1 MINKVRIKR
10 VVNIK
15 GNVPTYDD
23 ILTFDS
29 NLDVLSEYSK
39 PMSPPSILNIQEN
52 DSINKA
58 FAKVE
63 IRLDNSASLIENNTW
78 TGTQKFTSSSEFT
91 TLITNKDYQNV
102 QTLTSSNGQYVV
114 SDATKNEIFING
126 TISKVLFDETSLSSQ
141 STKMRTFNLTII
153 PTGNGAVTFGLTN
166 VNNTLTLKLDPGI
179 PSTWSA
185 NKVITL
191 TVRVFKN
198 IILVYSSK
206 VL

>member
-10 VVNIK
+10 VVDIK

>member
-78 TGTQKFTSSSEFT
+78 TGTQIFTSSSEFT

>member
-1 MINKVRIKR
+1 MINKVRIKQ
-10 VVNIK
+10 VVGFNDNI
-15 GNVPTYDD
+15 PTYDD

-29 NLDVLSEYSK
+29 NLDVLSDYSK
-39 PMSPPSILNIQEN
+39 PMSPPAILDIQEN

-78 TGTQKFTSSSEFT
+78 TGTQIFTSSTEFN

-126 TISKVLFDETSLSSQ
+126 TISKVLFDEASLSSQ
-141 STKMRTFNLTII
+141 RTKMRTFNLTII
-153 PTGNGAVTFGLTN
+153 PTGNGSVTFGLTN

-179 PSTWSA
+179 PSAWSA

-198 IILVYSSK
+198 VILVYSSK

>member
-10 VVNIK
+10 VVDIK

-39 PMSPPSILNIQEN
+39 PMSPPSTLNIQEN

-191 TVRVFKN
+191 IVRVFKN

>member
-1 MINKVRIKR
+1 MINKVRIKQ
-10 VVNIK
+10 VVDIK
-15 GNVPTYDD
+15 GNVPIYDN